1 MKKIYQKP
9 TTELLAYMEEQ
20 RLLAGSNGRYSI
32 EDENGNQQGE
42 HGDIVDVGDDGPP
55 STAKGFDGF
64 DNLWDDEW

>member
-1 MKKIYQKP
+1 
-9 TTELLAYMEEQ
+9 MEEQ